1 MPVGG
6 RNELRKLEEAP
17 QDPREAQRLADA
29 QLYEASGFAEALSL
43 SSSPS
48 STSSSPSSSSSFS
61 SFFSSCSS
69 HLSSTS
75 SSSSSSY
82 FVLFPNTPEE
92 ESASGGPSPPQSPQR
107 AFPNPSAMAA
117 SPWSL
122 SEDSSSSAMEEGS
135 GTGGEPGVAES
146 VHHAALHVRAVS
158 LVGFLLQKFCT
169 KQPTSQ
175 AEMLA
180 IVGEDEQ
187 DAFPG
192 ILGQAS
198 ECMRLVFG
206 VEVKEVDPSEH
217 SYVLVPVLGLTCDAM
232 LSAFVLTQ
240 FKSYEFCQ
248 FCHFLETGGP
258 AVSLFGLQFKI
269 TTHLEGWIEKSK
281 ETRSDVMGPGTREIK
296 GKFVLA
302 SDAFL
307 SIIVYMPEAHTRG
320 LLPWL
325 GSSRMEEKCP
335 LSTEGALLAG
345 SLIARHTLSSP
356 FWKALWMSREDTRRS
371 RTRRSHRSLCRA
383 APVLV
388 GSWGGV
394 P

>member
-29 QLYEASGFAEALSL
+29 QLYEASGFEEALSL

-69 HLSSTS
+69 HLSVSS

-92 ESASGGPSPPQSPQR
+92 ESAAGGSSPPQSPQR
-107 AFPNPSAMAA
+107 AFPAPSAMAA

-135 GTGGEPGVAES
+135 GTGGEPGVAEP
-146 VHHAALHVRAVS
+146 VLHAALHVRAVS
-158 LVGFLLQKFCT
+158 LVGFLLQKFRT

-206 VEVKEVDPSEH
+206 VDVKEVDPSEH
-217 SYVLVPVLGLTCDAM
+217 SYVLVTVLGLTCDAM
-232 LSAFVLTQ
+232 LSALPQ
-240 FKSYEFCQ
+240 
-248 FCHFLETGGP
+248 
-258 AVSLFGLQFKI
+258 LQ
-269 TTHLEGWIEKSK
+269 
-281 ETRSDVMGPGTREIK
+281 
-296 GKFVLA
+296 
-302 SDAFL
+302 L
-307 SIIVYMPEAHTRG
+307 S
-320 LLPWL
+320 
-325 GSSRMEEKCP
+325 
-335 LSTEGALLAG
+335 
-345 SLIARHTLSSP
+345 ARQ
-356 FWKALWMSREDTRRS
+356 A
-371 RTRRSHRSLCRA
+371 RA
-383 APVLV
+383 A
-388 GSWGGV
+388 GEYSEKK
-394 P
+394 

>member
-1 MPVGG
+1 MPVGR

-29 QLYEASGFAEALSL
+29 ELYEASGFEEALSL

-48 STSSSPSSSSSFS
+48 SPSSSPSSSSSFS

-69 HLSSTS
+69 HLSVSS

-92 ESASGGPSPPQSPQR
+92 ESAAGGSSPPQSPQR
-107 AFPNPSAMAA
+107 AFPAPSAMEA

-135 GTGGEPGVAES
+135 GTGGEPGVAEP
-146 VHHAALHVRAVS
+146 VLHAALHVRAVS
-158 LVGFLLQKFCT
+158 LVGFLLQKFRT

-217 SYVLVPVLGLTCDAM
+217 SYVLVTVLGLTCDAM
-232 LSAFVLTQ
+232 LSGEQGLPKTGLLVVLLGVILLEGDRAPEEVVWEALGVMGVYAGEEHIIFGEPRELLTNVWVQ
-240 FKSYEFCQ
+240 EGYLEYQQVPGGDPARYEFLWGPRAHMETSRVQ
-248 FCHFLETGGP
+248 VLEYLLRVYPGLP
-258 AVSLFGLQFKI
+258 VSSLVPSEEAVS
-269 TTHLEGWIEKSK
+269 H
-281 ETRSDVMGPGTREIK
+281 
-296 GKFVLA
+296 
-302 SDAFL
+302 
-307 SIIVYMPEAHTRG
+307 
-320 LLPWL
+320 
-325 GSSRMEEKCP
+325 EE
-335 LSTEGALLAG
+335 EGA
-345 SLIARHTLSSP
+345 
-356 FWKALWMSREDTRRS
+356 
-371 RTRRSHRSLCRA
+371 
-383 APVLV
+383 
-388 GSWGGV
+388 
-394 P
+394 